1 MYDHDGDD
9 RLYQVG
15 NHKDRSNKQLKED
28 FNVSI
33 GTVECNIP
41 EGSFSL
47 SMYKSTSYIYLVVLN
62 LKMVNM

>member
-1 MYDHDGDD
+1 MIK
-9 RLYQVG
+9 R
-15 NHKDRSNKQLKED
+15 D

-62 LKMVNM
+62 LNMVNM

>member
-1 MYDHDGDD
+1 MTKTGEKKK
-9 RLYQVG
+9 R
-15 NHKDRSNKQLKED
+15 LKED

-33 GTVECNIP
+33 GIVECNIP